1 MKFILLLALILSTQ
15 AYAENDDERHSG
27 SKHQESHEQEG
38 GKHDHEDGENGDS
51 HGHGGDKQG
60 GDHGHGQEGDEHGG
74 DHGHEKGKHGAMM
87 QGGEHDHEDGDS
99 HGHGQE
105 GDEHGDDHGHEKG
118 KHGGGHGH
126 KGGMMQGGEHDHEDG
141 DSHGHGGDGMH
152 GGGHGMN
159 NVKQF
164 FEPLPASIIDEEENA
179 ALIKLGIMLYMDPRL
194 SVNDKISC
202 NSCHGLDNYGVDNEP
217 TSPGHEGKR
226 GDRNSPTTMNAALHI
241 AQFWDGRASDVEA
254 QALGPILN
262 PVEMGMPNKGAVVQ
276 KIQAIDEYQV
286 LFAEAFSE
294 SKHPFNYNN
303 IGKAIG
309 AFERTLLTPS
319 RFDDFLNGD
328 EDALNKSEKKGLKK
342 FMRMG
347 CANCH
352 NGVAI
357 GGNSY
362 KKIGLVEPYETED
375 MGRYGVTGLESD
387 KKVFKVPSLRNIA
400 QTGPYFHDGS
410 VETLDEAIKL
420 MAKHQLGRDV
430 GHGFVKDIKA
440 FLGSLTGKDTQ

>member
-1 MKFILLLALILSTQ
+1 MILILLLTLILSAQ
-15 AYAENDDERHSG
+15 AYAQDDNKNQSG
-27 SKHQESHEQEG
+27 SEHQESHEQE
-38 GKHDHEDGENGDS
+38 S
-51 HGHGGDKQG
+51 
-60 GDHGHGQEGDEHGG
+60 
-74 DHGHEKGKHGAMM
+74 
-87 QGGEHDHEDGDS
+87 
-99 HGHGQE
+99 
-105 GDEHGDDHGHEKG
+105 G

-126 KGGMMQGGEHDHEDG
+126 KGGMMHGGEHDHEEGENGDGHGHGGGHGHEGDKHGDGHGHKGGMMHGGEHDHEDDENG
-141 DSHGHGGDGMH
+141 DSHGHGGGHGHEGGMH
-152 GGGHGMN
+152 GGGHGMD
-159 NVKQF
+159 NVKQY
-164 FEPLPASIIDEEENA
+164 FEPLPASIIDEEKNA
-179 ALIKLGIMLYMDPRL
+179 ALIKLGKMLYMDPRL

-202 NSCHGLDNYGVDNEP
+202 NSCHGLNNYGVDNEP

-226 GDRNSPTTMNAALHI
+226 GGRNSPTTMNAALHI

-262 PVEMGMPNKGAVVQ
+262 PVEMGMPTKGAVVQ

-375 MGRYGVTGLESD
+375 MGRYEVTGLESD
-387 KKVFKVPSLRNIA
+387 KKVFKVPSLRNITKTA
-400 QTGPYFHDGS
+400 PYFHDGS
-410 VETLDEAIKL
+410 VETLDEAIQL
-420 MAKHQLGRDV
+420 MAKHQLGRDHV
-430 GHGFVKDIKA
+430 GHGMVRDIKA

>member
-1 MKFILLLALILSTQ
+1 MGFVPPPQGTRECTNENFVTINYGDDMKLILLFALILSTN
-15 AYAENDDERHSG
+15 AYAQDGDEHKNENGQEQHHKAEKHGDDHEHEGGMHGHGHEDDESG
-27 SKHQESHEQEG
+27 DSHGHGGGHGHEG
-38 GKHDHEDGENGDS
+38 GKHGDGMHGHDHEDDENGDS
-51 HGHGGDKQG
+51 HGHGGG
-60 GDHGHGQEGDEHGG
+60 
-74 DHGHEKGKHGAMM
+74 HGHEG
-87 QGGEHDHEDGDS
+87 
-99 HGHGQE
+99 
-105 GDEHGDDHGHEKG
+105 
-118 KHGGGHGH
+118 
-126 KGGMMQGGEHDHEDG
+126 
-141 DSHGHGGDGMH
+141 GMH
-152 GGGHGMN
+152 GGGHGMDN
-159 NVKQF
+159 IKQY
-164 FEPLPASIIDEEENA
+164 FEPLPASIIDEEKNA
-179 ALIKLGIMLYMDPRL
+179 ALIKLGKILYMDPRL

-202 NSCHGLDNYGVDNEP
+202 NSCHGLNNYGVDNEP

-226 GDRNSPTTMNAALHI
+226 GGRNSPTTMNAALHI

-262 PVEMGMPNKGAVVQ
+262 PVEMGMPTKGAVVQ

-294 SKHPFNYNN
+294 SKYPFNYNN

-375 MGRYGVTGLESD
+375 MGRYEVTGLESD
-387 KKVFKVPSLRNIA
+387 KKVFKVPSLRNITKTA
-400 QTGPYFHDGS
+400 PYFHDGS
-410 VETLDEAIKL
+410 VETLDEAIQL
-420 MAKHQLGRDV
+420 MAKHQLGRDHV
-430 GHGFVKDIKA
+430 GHGMVRDIKA
-440 FLGSLTGKDTQ
+440 FLGSLTGKDAE